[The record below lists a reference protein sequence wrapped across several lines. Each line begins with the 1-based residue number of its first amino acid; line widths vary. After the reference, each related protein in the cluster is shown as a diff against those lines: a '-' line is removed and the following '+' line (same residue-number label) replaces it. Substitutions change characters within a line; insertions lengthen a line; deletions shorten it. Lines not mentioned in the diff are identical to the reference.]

1 MDNLAKV
8 RQFLRHRA
16 ESGQWNDL
24 ILLRANTL
32 SKSRLAAASKIP
44 RSAFYQSHEIVKEI
58 AKVEARLRKH
68 GPLQD
73 QSEPLQLK
81 PASNLVE
88 ITSELDKLN
97 MRVYAIEQGNKDLKS
112 RLLELAMQAQRYEIG
127 GAS

>member
-8 RQFLRHRA
+8 RQFLKQRS

-24 ILLRANTL
+24 ISLRSNTL
-32 SKSRLAAASKIP
+32 SKSRLAAASTIP

-81 PASNLVE
+81 RASVVE

-97 MRVYAIEQGNKDLKS
+97 MRICAIEKGNKDLKS
-112 RLLELAMQAQRYEIG
+112 RLLALSIQAQRYEIG

>member
-8 RQFLRHRA
+8 RQFLRQRS

-24 ILLRANTL
+24 ISLRANTL
-32 SKSRLAAASKIP
+32 SMSRLAAASKIP
-44 RSAFYQSHEIVKEI
+44 RSAFYQNHEVVKEI

-81 PASNLVE
+81 RASNVVE
-88 ITSELDKLN
+88 ITLELDKLI
-97 MRVYAIEQGNKDLKS
+97 MRVYAIELGNKDLSS
-112 RLLELAMQAQRYEIG
+112 RLLGLAIQAQRYEIG

>member
-8 RQFLRHRA
+8 RQFLKQRS

-24 ILLRANTL
+24 ISLGANTL

-58 AKVEARLRKH
+58 AMVEARLRKH

-81 PASNLVE
+81 RASVAE

-97 MRVYAIEQGNKDLKS
+97 MRVYAIEKGNKDLSS
-112 RLLELAMQAQRYEIG
+112 RLLEIAIQAQRYEIG

>member
-1 MDNLAKV
+1 M
-8 RQFLRHRA
+8 
-16 ESGQWNDL
+16 
-24 ILLRANTL
+24 
-32 SKSRLAAASKIP
+32 
-44 RSAFYQSHEIVKEI
+44 
-58 AKVEARLRKH
+58 EARLRKH

-112 RLLELAMQAQRYEIG
+112 RLLKLAMQAQRYEIG